1 MDISQVKAE
10 ILQLRKEIRRHN
22 KKYYELDAPE
32 ISDYE
37 YDKLMTRLR
46 ELEETFPE
54 FVTETSPT
62 QTVGGSARREA
73 GKLVPH
79 DVPMLSLQ
87 DVFSREDVENFIND
101 TIEKL
106 GEVEFVVEEKIDG
119 LSLALR
125 YVDGKFI
132 QAVTRGDGIN
142 QGEDVTENARVIDDV
157 VPKLVDEPK
166 YFEIRGEVYMA
177 RKNFLS
183 TNERQERLGLKT
195 FANPRNCAAG
205 TLRQLDS
212 RIVRERKLS
221 MFVFNLQK
229 IDGVE
234 LHSHTEAYDFMAR
247 NGIKIIHDYAVC
259 KNFDEVWQA
268 IENIGTRREK
278 LDYDIDGA
286 VIKVNSFAQREKL
299 GATSKFPRWAVAY
312 KYPPVERE
320 TILREIELSVG
331 RTGRITPTAI
341 FDAVSLNGTKV
352 ERATL
357 HNQDFIDGLD
367 VRIGDT
373 IRVYKSGEI
382 IPRVSGVVT
391 SKRPENSAPYK
402 FPDTCPACD
411 HKLERE
417 EDAVDFR
424 CVNPNCP
431 AQLENHLLNFVGR
444 NAMDIKGLGETSI
457 PKLIDAGFIKNVAD
471 VYKLRERREE
481 LLTQKI
487 FGLAKSTD
495 KILAAIEDSKKNS
508 PAKLLTGLGIFGV
521 GSAAARDLIQHFG
534 GLDELSRANLEELQQ
549 VPDIGEKTARRLKE
563 FFDDADNQKL
573 LEELKTLGLTFEAEQ
588 KNFADDSP
596 IAGKVFVLTGKLEK
610 YTRDAAA
617 ELLTQRGGIVKNSVT
632 KTTNYL
638 IVGDKPGS
646 KLTKA
651 ESLGVKILSEDDLE
665 KLLAE

>member
-1 MDISQVKAE
+1 MVQ
-10 ILQLRKEIRRHN
+10 Q
-22 KKYYELDAPE
+22 
-32 ISDYE
+32 
-37 YDKLMTRLR
+37 
-46 ELEETFPE
+46 
-54 FVTETSPT
+54 
-62 QTVGGSARREA
+62 
-73 GKLVPH
+73 
-79 DVPMLSLQ
+79 
-87 DVFSREDVENFIND
+87 
-101 TIEKL
+101 
-106 GEVEFVVEEKIDG
+106 
-119 LSLALR
+119 
-125 YVDGKFI
+125 
-132 QAVTRGDGIN
+132 
-142 QGEDVTENARVIDDV
+142 
-157 VPKLVDEPK
+157 LVDDPK
-166 YFEIRGEVYMA
+166 YFEIRGEVYMT

-234 LHSHTEAYDFMAR
+234 LRSHTEAYDFMAR
-247 NGIKIIHDYAVC
+247 NGIKIISNFAVC
-259 KNFDEVWQA
+259 KTFDEVWRA
-268 IENIGTRREK
+268 IEDIGTRRDK

-286 VIKVNSFAQREKL
+286 VIKVNDFAQREKL
-299 GATSKFPRWAVAY
+299 GATSKFPRWSVAY

-320 TILREIELSVG
+320 TVLREIELSVG

-341 FDAVSLNGTKV
+341 FDAVNLNGTKV

-367 VRIGDT
+367 IRIGDT

-382 IPRVSGVVT
+382 IPRVSGVVKH
-391 SKRPENSAPYK
+391 SENSAPYK
-402 FPDTCPACD
+402 IPDTCPACGY
-411 HKLERE
+411 KLERE
-417 EDAVDFR
+417 GELASVRAADFR

-457 PKLIDAGFIKNVAD
+457 PKLIEAGFVKNVAD
-471 VYKLRERREE
+471 IYKLHTRRDE

-495 KILAAIEDSKKNS
+495 KILAAIDESKKNS

-534 GLDELSRANLEELQQ
+534 GLDELSRATLDELQL
-549 VPDIGEKTARRLKE
+549 VPDIGEKTAQRVKD

-573 LEELKTLGLTFEAEQ
+573 LEELKTMDLTFEAEQ
-588 KNFADDSP
+588 KTFDETSP
-596 IAGKVFVLTGKLEK
+596 IAGKIFVLTGKLEK

-651 ESLGVKILSEDDLE
+651 EQLGVKILSEDDLE